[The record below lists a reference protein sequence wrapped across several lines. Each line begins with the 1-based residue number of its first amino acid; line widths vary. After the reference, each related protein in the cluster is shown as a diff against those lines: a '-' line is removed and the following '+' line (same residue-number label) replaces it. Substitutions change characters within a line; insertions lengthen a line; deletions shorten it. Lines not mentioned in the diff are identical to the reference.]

1 MCRSE
6 AEGGVWSAS
15 DFPCAGS
22 VITKSAVNLAD
33 LFYFNDTND
42 RSRFGG
48 GSAACWG
55 RIWAVF
61 SFSFCPCLALPQG
74 SISQHSLCLM
84 VGWPISRS
92 HQSGNLFC
100 NNE

>member
-33 LFYFNDTND
+33 LFYFNDTNN

-48 GSAACWG
+48 GCAYDWRG
-55 RIWAVF
+55 FWAVF
-61 SFSFCPCLALPQG
+61 SFSFRPCLALPRA
-74 SISQHSLCLM
+74 SFSKHSFIYGAGYMYKMRMPL
-84 VGWPISRS
+84 I
-92 HQSGNLFC
+92 QN
-100 NNE
+100 